1 MLIHRDGLIELN
13 YDAATDI
20 LTVSWP
26 DITEP
31 GGSGLEYSFGKLI
44 ETIKYYDIK
53 KLIIDSRF
61 NKVSIHEEA
70 YTNLMRRIH
79 NALSATRLEMA
90 ARLGS
95 LDAVREAKASKHAL
109 LIIEQLKP
117 TFAFRNFSN
126 AGEALNWLKM
136 G

>member
-1 MLIHRDGLIELN
+1 MLIYQDGFIELN

-26 DITEP
+26 DIVDP
-31 GGSGLEYSFGKLI
+31 QGSGLEHAFGKLV
-44 ETIKYYDIK
+44 ETVRYYDIK

-61 NKVSIHEEA
+61 NKVYIQEWE
-70 YTNLMRRIH
+70 YTELMQGVH
-79 NALSATRLEMA
+79 KALSTTRLEMA

-95 LDAVREAKASKHAL
+95 MDSSREEKASKHAIQ
-109 LIIEQLKP
+109 IIDQFKP
-117 TFAFRNFSN
+117 TFAFRNFNLASD
-126 AGEALNWLKM
+126 ALNWLKA

>member
-1 MLIHRDGLIELN
+1 MLIHRDGFIELN

-26 DITEP
+26 DISDSQ
-31 GGSGLEYSFGKLI
+31 GYGIKHALGKLV
-44 ETIKYYDIK
+44 ETIRYYDIK

-61 NKVSIHEEA
+61 NKVYIQEQE
-70 YTNLMRRIH
+70 YTELMKGFH
-79 NALSATRLEMA
+79 QELSFTRLEKA

-95 LDAVREAKASKHAL
+95 LDVSREEKASKHAAH
-109 LIIEQLKP
+109 IVEQFKP
-117 TFAFRNFSN
+117 AFAFRNFSRSSD
-126 AGEALNWLKM
+126 ALDWLKA

>member
-26 DITEP
+26 DIVETHGP
-31 GGSGLEYSFGKLI
+31 GLDYSFGKLV

-61 NKVSIHEEA
+61 NKVFIQEEE
-70 YTNLMRRIH
+70 YTLLVKRIH
-79 NALSATRLEMA
+79 KELSLTRLEMA

-95 LDAVREAKASKHAL
+95 LDEAREAKASKHAVH
-109 LIIEQLKP
+109 IIDQIKP
-117 TFAFRNFSN
+117 AFAFRNFDN
-126 AGEALNWLKM
+126 ANEALEWLKA